1 LKAKEDLA
9 RLFNDALAKA
19 GLAAASVETF
29 ATPRRLALIATGLP
43 LATEAVSEETKGP
56 KVGAPPQAM
65 EGFLR
70 KTGLSQDQLVE
81 RHGVY
86 YAVAQKAGRQ
96 TVDVLA
102 EAIPAIIRAF
112 PWPKSQR
119 WGAASASTESLRWV
133 RPLQGIVAL
142 LGDAVVHCEIEG
154 IVSGAETMGHRFHH
168 SGPIIIENAGDYI
181 EKLRDAH
188 ILVHFSE
195 RCRIIRDGA
204 KAAAEAAGLTL
215 VEDEGLVIEN
225 AGLTEWPVPML
236 GRFDPAFLDVPQEV
250 IQLTARVN
258 QKYFVCHSPLPPAGG
273 AGGGPE
279 LHAGAP
285 SPNPS
290 RTREGDLANAF
301 VCTANIDAHD
311 KGAAIVAGNE
321 KVLAARLSDAKFF
334 WEQDLKVALDDQAQ
348 KLAQITFHEKLGS
361 VADKVERV
369 AKLARWLVEQ
379 GIVGPRSPAQAGAQ
393 PATNESSD
401 AVLDPG
407 LRRGTQDLDG
417 APNPNVTPAKAGGQL
432 RSEPL
437 ESTGQEMDSRL
448 RGNDEDISVR
458 AFADQAE
465 RAAKPARWLVEKDI
479 VGPRSPAQTGAQP
492 ATNESSDQVLD
503 PGLRRGTQDLADQ
516 AERAARL
523 CKADLVTGMVGEF
536 PELQGIMG
544 GYYARAQGESD
555 AVADAI
561 RDHYKPV
568 GQGDDVPTAPVAV
581 AVSLADKLDTIVS
594 FLAIDEKPTGSKD
607 PFAIRRAAIGLI
619 QLIVINDLRLPLF
632 AISSNAL
639 FGLAETAFSMVNEL
653 GAEVQNYTEILAN
666 LQALE
671 TAGFSDNE
679 FIQLNLPDVQNVRE
693 SGAMNLL
700 LLVRA
705 KFSAG
710 PKAFI
715 AEVNDFFADRLKV
728 QQREAGV
735 RHDLIDAVFS
745 LGGEDDLVR
754 LLARV
759 KALQAYITT
768 AEGANLLAAY
778 KRAANILKQAESS
791 SPSTRDGEGDRSAQP
806 RGGGAP
812 PSVADATA
820 TSPSRVDGEELA
832 LLTALDAAEPKAAA
846 ALSVEDFEGAMAALA
861 TLRAPIDAFFEAVMV
876 NDPDQDKRTFRLG
889 LLARFRDAV
898 HQVADFS
905 KIEG

>member
-1 LKAKEDLA
+1 MDGKEWVGSMTDFLLELRSEEIPARMQVKAKEDLA

-19 GLAAASVETF
+19 GLAVASVETF

-43 LATEAVSEETKGP
+43 LATDAVSEETKGP

-70 KTGLSQDQLVE
+70 KAGLSQDQLIE
-81 RHGVY
+81 RDGVY
-86 YAVAQKAGRQ
+86 YALVEKAGRQ
-96 TVDVLA
+96 TADVLA

-112 PWPKSQR
+112 PWPKSLR
-119 WGAASASTESLRWV
+119 WGAASISTESLRWV

-142 LGDAVVHCEIEG
+142 LGDDVVYCEIEG

-168 SGPIIIENAGDYI
+168 SGAITIGNAGDYV
-181 EKLRDAH
+181 EKLRAAH
-188 ILVHFSE
+188 VLVHFSE

-204 KAAAEAAGLTL
+204 KAAAEAAGLNL

-258 QKYFVCHSPLPPAGG
+258 QKYFVCNDKAGK
-273 AGGGPE
+273 
-279 LHAGAP
+279 
-285 SPNPS
+285 
-290 RTREGDLANAF
+290 LANAF

-311 KGAAIVAGNE
+311 NGAAIVAGNE

-334 WEQDLKVALDDQAQ
+334 WEQDLKVPLDSQAQ

-361 VADKVERV
+361 VANKVERV
-369 AKLARWLVEQ
+369 EKLARWLVDE
-379 GIVGPRSPAQAGAQ
+379 GIVKGAT
-393 PATNESSD
+393 AD
-401 AVLDPG
+401 A
-407 LRRGTQDLDG
+407 
-417 APNPNVTPAKAGGQL
+417 
-432 RSEPL
+432 
-437 ESTGQEMDSRL
+437 
-448 RGNDEDISVR
+448 
-458 AFADQAE
+458 
-465 RAAKPARWLVEKDI
+465 
-479 VGPRSPAQTGAQP
+479 
-492 ATNESSDQVLD
+492 
-503 PGLRRGTQDLADQ
+503 

-568 GQGDDVPTAPVAV
+568 GQGDDVPNAAVTV
-581 AVSLADKLDTIVS
+581 AVSLADKLDT
-594 FLAIDEKPTGSKD
+594 LAQFFAAGMPPTGSKD
-607 PFAIRRAAIGLI
+607 PFALRRAAIGFLSLLL
-619 QLIVINDLRLPLF
+619 QNDLRCSLKDMLVASEAGGSF
-632 AISSNAL
+632 D
-639 FGLAETAFSMVNEL
+639 T
-653 GAEVQNYTEILAN
+653 
-666 LQALE
+666 LE
-671 TAGFSDNE
+671 E
-679 FIQLNLPDVQNVRE
+679 FLI
-693 SGAMNLL
+693 
-700 LLVRA
+700 
-705 KFSAG
+705 
-710 PKAFI
+710 
-715 AEVNDFFADRLKV
+715 DRLKV

-778 KRAANILKQAESS
+778 KRAANIFKQA
-791 SPSTRDGEGDRSAQP
+791 DGAEKT
-806 RGGGAP
+806 
-812 PSVADATA
+812 SVAPAQAGAHHVSQSETTDEIGSSLRWSDADLG
-820 TSPSRVDGEELA
+820 SEESA
-832 LLTALDAAEPKAAA
+832 LRNALDAAEPKATA

-876 NDPDQDKRTFRLG
+876 NDPDPAKRAFRLG
-889 LLARFRDAV
+889 LLARFRVAV
-898 HQVADFS
+898 TQVADFS